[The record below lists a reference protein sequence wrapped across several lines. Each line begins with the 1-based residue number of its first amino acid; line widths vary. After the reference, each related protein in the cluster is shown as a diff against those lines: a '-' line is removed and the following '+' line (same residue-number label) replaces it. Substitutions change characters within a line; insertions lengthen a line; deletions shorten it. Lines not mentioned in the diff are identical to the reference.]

1 MRISKPEDKRRELID
16 EASRLG
22 VRVDAGPLFVAI
34 HRRARASRPAKPS
47 WSSSMTEPTHAAAPI
62 IDPRAFWRAIGNRA
76 TGSTVVTARSD
87 EGPAGFLGLS
97 ATHICADPP
106 LVLVSIDKRTS
117 ALQTILTARH
127 FALNFL
133 SHEAADI
140 ADMFGGRGPQKGAA
154 RFETGRWGTLCTGA
168 PILLDAV
175 GAIDCRLV
183 ETIERHGV
191 VMAIG
196 QVVGAREGASTA
208 PLIHFRGGY
217 LR

>member
-1 MRISKPEDKRRELID
+1 
-16 EASRLG
+16 
-22 VRVDAGPLFVAI
+22 
-34 HRRARASRPAKPS
+34 
-47 WSSSMTEPTHAAAPI
+47 MTEPTHLTDPI
-62 IDPRAFWRAIGNRA
+62 IDPRAFWRAVSNRA

-97 ATHICADPP
+97 ATHVCADPP
-106 LVLVSIDKRTS
+106 LMLVSIDKRTS
-117 ALQTILTARH
+117 ALQTILAARH

-133 SHEAADI
+133 PREAVEI
-140 ADMFGGRGPQKGAA
+140 ADTFGGKGPQKGAE
-154 RFETGRWGTLCTGA
+154 RFATGRWGTLRTGA

-196 QVVGAREGASTA
+196 QVVAVRDSAGTA

-217 LR
+217 LP